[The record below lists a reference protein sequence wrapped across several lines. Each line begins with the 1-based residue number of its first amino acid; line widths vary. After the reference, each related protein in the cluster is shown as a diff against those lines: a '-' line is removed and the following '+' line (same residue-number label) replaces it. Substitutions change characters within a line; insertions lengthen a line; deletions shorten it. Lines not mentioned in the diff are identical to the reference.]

1 MTLPMADRTPP
12 ALPGIR
18 RQIHWSISVY
28 SHRRPIP
35 RPPAGESIG
44 PSTAK
49 SDCRSNPITGTSR
62 NSEPSGNTISTVS
75 NGQTTS
81 AFVNTY
87 PLSINTPL
95 PLRAVVSMYA
105 IEEETNA
112 KVSLE
117 IVCTCFGVAAGW
129 GSSPH
134 PHNDTATTSQSSGL
148 GMRMPSVNVVDSSPA
163 PASRRAQPWLSL
175 STKIPTRWPELVRKD
190 LHLCHGRSGIPS
202 PQKVDHLCIEHP
214 RQVFN

>member
-1 MTLPMADRTPP
+1 M
-12 ALPGIR
+12 
-18 RQIHWSISVY
+18 Y

-35 RPPAGESIG
+35 SRQRASRLDRVQ
-44 PSTAK
+44 PSQI
-49 SDCRSNPITGTSR
+49 CRSNPITGTSR

-202 PQKVDHLCIEHP
+202 PQKVDHLCIEHHC
-214 RQVFN
+214 QFFN